1 MQLNQIQI
9 NDLYLINMIP
19 YMIFKITDKTIF
31 LKACRYIREEIF
43 SNDQTFQNYNPDV
56 YKTYLP
62 EMVDDYKMTKILK
75 RKFDLEKVD
84 YDLVGKV
91 YRNHHLQPEHYNDC
105 EAFMN
110 AARLRLKYSI
120 RNELIF
126 LKSYNTPNTLAIRL
140 ETISKLKEQ
149 FDAEPALYTTLIN
162 EISTDQNQEFFRN
175 RPEHHVNYLQIY
187 HAKIAEL
194 IY

>member
-1 MQLNQIQI
+1 MNNQINI

-31 LKACRYIREEIF
+31 LKPCRYIREEIF

-62 EMVDDYKMTKILK
+62 EMVEDYKMTKILK

-91 YRNHHLQPEHYNDC
+91 YRNHHLQAEHYNDC

-110 AARLRLKYSI
+110 APRLRLKYSI
-120 RNELIF
+120 KNELLF
-126 LKSYNTPNTLAIRL
+126 LMGYNTTNTLAIRV
-140 ETISKLKEQ
+140 ETITKLKNE
-149 FDAEPALYTTLIN
+149 FLAEPVLYSTLMN
-162 EISTDQNQEFFRN
+162 EISTD
-175 RPEHHVNYLQIY
+175 LSTT
-187 HAKIAEL
+187 
-194 IY
+194 